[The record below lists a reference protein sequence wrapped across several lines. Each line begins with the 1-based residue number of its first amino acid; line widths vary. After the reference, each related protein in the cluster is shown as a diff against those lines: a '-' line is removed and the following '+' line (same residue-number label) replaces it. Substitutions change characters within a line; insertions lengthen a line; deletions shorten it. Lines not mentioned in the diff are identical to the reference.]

1 MNKMATLSIH
11 TYPWIGQHGPFVLF
25 CKMASSH
32 MSLLGPILTCPL
44 GSKTKSVMGWMV
56 LVPSTNHLWTRWQL
70 YPSIH
75 TYHMVHFLP
84 RFDCR
89 FVLFWKM
96 ASSHM
101 SLLGPILTCPLGSK
115 TKSVMCWMVLVPS
128 TNQLWTRWR
137 LYPSIHTTWS
147 ISSPLEYKT
156 KLVMC
161 WRVLVPSTFH
171 KWTRWQLY
179 SSIHTHGLANTVQ
192 SFYCRYPYVIT
203 ETHSYRSI
211 GFQNKIS

>member
-1 MNKMATLSIH
+1 MHWSTRSIGSFLKDDCLPDVIAVSYSYLYIGINNPVGFLS
-11 TYPWIGQHGPFVLF
+11 WIGQHGP
-25 CKMASSH
+25 
-32 MSLLGPILTCPL
+32 
-44 GSKTKSVMGWMV
+44 
-56 LVPSTNHLWTRWQL
+56 
-70 YPSIH
+70 
-75 TYHMVHFLP
+75 
-84 RFDCR
+84 

-101 SLLGPILTCPLGSK
+101 SLLEPILTCPLGSK
-115 TKSVMCWMVLVPS
+115 TKLVMCWMVLVPS
-128 TNQLWTRWR
+128 TNQPWTRWR

-192 SFYCRYPYVIT
+192 CFYCRYPYVIT